1 MKKFG
6 KFIAIC
12 MLLLPISGCFKK
24 DNLENIT
31 IYTTVYPTEY
41 IVSRLYGE
49 HSNVKSIYPD
59 NIDVDKYVLTDKQ
72 LKDYSKADMYVFN
85 GLSKE
90 KDYLIDMFSYNKDMM
105 IVDATQSIELNY
117 NSNELWIDPSNFL
130 MEASNIKSGL
140 LEYISNHYLKEEIE
154 KNYDKLKIEVSN
166 LDASLKLMVSNG
178 SYNTL
183 VIDDNSLKFLE
194 KYGFTVI
201 SIENNDNLT
210 QKVKNEVYNLIEKG
224 EVDYIYT
231 LDEEN
236 LNDVVKE
243 MQVNT
248 DVKIIELNK
257 LDNLTDKQ
265 RGDNEDYISLL
276 NENINLLKYEIY
288 K

>member
-130 MEASNIKSGL
+130 MEATNIKSGL

>member
-1 MKKFG
+1 
-6 KFIAIC
+6 

-59 NIDVDKYVLTDKQ
+59 NIYVDKYVLTDKQ